1 MRSLYKGYFQKS
13 KVFLYPVLGI
23 ARGISTVP
31 EETYI
36 AWPDR
41 VKADDPK
48 LICLYNCTTDPDFE
62 GFRNNVLLKHKLL
75 DDIVLGTGEDEIY
88 IFDLTGIGK
97 DYQKFLNGRYSEFS
111 EEHKNIVLDF
121 FVENDRLG
129 ELILSYLNP
138 SEHYVEYARL
148 LGVDEKLLEEVGE
161 LCTAPDLIKETLILN
176 I

>member
-13 KVFLYPVLGI
+13 RVFLYPILGI

-41 VKADDPK
+41 IKAEDQK
-48 LICLYNCTTDPDFE
+48 LVCLYTCTTHPDFE
-62 GFRNNVLLKHKLL
+62 LFRKNILLKHKLL
-75 DDIVLGTGEDEIY
+75 DDIVLDHGEDEIY
-88 IFDLTGIGK
+88 IFDLAGMGK
-97 DYQKFLNGRYSEFS
+97 DYTRFLNGRYSQFS
-111 EEHKNIVLDF
+111 EELKNTVLDF
-121 FVENDRLG
+121 FVENDRTG

-138 SEHYVEYARL
+138 QEHYTEYARL
-148 LGVDEKLLEEVGE
+148 LDVDEKLLEEVGE
-161 LCTAPDLIKETLILN
+161 LCTAPDLKKETLILN